1 MLIIEIKSAILKS
14 SSKTT
19 QLGVNLRRKIS
30 SSILLN
36 RKSRIESEKSLRRRE
51 QTVDREVE
59 NLNLLKTLLCYRR
72 HIEQRLKPTLSGTS
86 EFKLSLPHKRLFS
99 EYNSNHMLKV
109 KVKQMVRHV

>member
-36 RKSRIESEKSLRRRE
+36 RGSRIESEKNLRRRE

-72 HIEQRLKPTLSGTS
+72 HIEQRLEPTLSGTS

-109 KVKQMVRHV
+109 KVKQMVHYV